1 MSFRFWRRIRIAPG
15 VTLNLSKSGGSLS
28 FGPRGAKFTVG
39 SRGKR
44 ATVGIPGTGLFYTT
58 TLQSGRSGGKRNVSS
73 AAPTVPSVRAEDRLT
88 LGFFKRLITPDD
100 EEALVDGCR
109 ELVLGNEDKALEH
122 FKNAVHLADGA
133 YLAGF
138 LTLKKEQLTE
148 TADYLATAAEKHSR
162 LGRYFS
168 KYGISATM
176 SLPITDEVSAHVG
189 PDLRGVLLGL
199 VEVYQRQERWQD
211 AIACLEKLRRLEP
224 DDVVV
229 KLSLAEL
236 LLNDHPGDKK
246 VCQKVVRLVE
256 DIENE
261 TSIHAALMLYKAKA
275 LRHLGLATAAR
286 DTLTAALRRKKGQ
299 SDDLLRALR
308 YERALAYEDLGQKSR
323 ARAEFEK
330 LYAEDTDF
338 EDIAERL
345 GL

>member
-1 MSFRFWRRIRIAPG
+1 MSFRFWRRVRIAPG

-58 TLQSGRSGGKRNVSS
+58 TLPSGRSGGRRSAS
-73 AAPTVPSVRAEDRLT
+73 YSAPAAPTVRPEDRLT

-109 ELVLGNEDKALEH
+109 ELVLGNEEKALEH
-122 FKNAVHLADGA
+122 LEKAAHLTDGA

-138 LTLKKEQLTE
+138 LALKKERLE
-148 TADYLATAAEKHSR
+148 EAADYLTTAAEKHSQ

-168 KYGISATM
+168 KYGISAVM
-176 SLPITDEVSAHVG
+176 SLPITGEVSAHVG

-211 AIACLEKLRRLEP
+211 AIACLERLRQLEP
-224 DDVVV
+224 DNVVV

-236 LLNDHPGDKK
+236 LPHPGDKK

-256 DIENE
+256 GIENE
-261 TSIHAALMLYKAKA
+261 TPIHAALMLYKAKA
-275 LRHLGLATAAR
+275 LRRLGLATAAR
-286 DTLTAALRRKKGQ
+286 DTLTAALRRKKGR
-299 SDDLLRALR
+299 SDDLLHALR